1 MLISIHCLS
10 NSIDPKGEQYF
21 VGIFFKNAKTAVAKI
36 PDVTSGNT
44 GSIEL
49 GVGNLTDY
57 SSIITCPRLL
67 NSKMNIQIIV
77 F

>member
-1 MLISIHCLS
+1 VLISIHCLS

-36 PDVTSGNT
+36 QDVTSGNK

-49 GVGNLTDY
+49 GGFDY
-57 SSIITCPRLL
+57 FIFPDRLMEYFKAFIKFL
-67 NSKMNIQIIV
+67 MCW
-77 F
+77 

>member
-1 MLISIHCLS
+1 VLISIHCSS

-49 GVGNLTDY
+49 GGFDY
-57 SSIITCPRLL
+57 FIFPWRLMMFFKAFIKFL
-67 NSKMNIQIIV
+67 MCW
-77 F
+77 